1 MGDSSDDNELTKEEY
16 LNAIKAAKSEKRKK
30 KFYVNMINVEEVNAI
45 AHLPFIHLS
54 IGEGLLAKM
63 VKAMVDSGSSATLI
77 NKSLLDSLNLNYK
90 RKPFKER
97 ISSFSGN
104 NVATDNKAELSIN
117 LGSGQ
122 ISYDFIVCT
131 GTTPYDVVLGI
142 DFQRE
147 MNLSLINATD
157 GSYFLHNVQRIDCK
171 SLNDP
176 VDSVSSVDAAL
187 KEELVDELV
196 ELTAATGITL
206 KGSDVY
212 FLLVEARNVDS
223 GFYHF
228 LPNDEMSKNRIK
240 VLQDVL
246 LLTPTSTRSSVLQT
260 LLQIIVDRPSSAMV
274 SISPQTSIGG
284 IKAVETDPN
293 RRLEVEVVNHI
304 SLVDKVEPEKLYI
317 YPARINPSPE
327 RIKEI
332 ASAQKVR
339 KE

>member
-1 MGDSSDDNELTKEEY
+1 M
-16 LNAIKAAKSEKRKK
+16 
-30 KFYVNMINVEEVNAI
+30 
-45 AHLPFIHLS
+45 
-54 IGEGLLAKM
+54 
-63 VKAMVDSGSSATLI
+63 
-77 NKSLLDSLNLNYK
+77 
-90 RKPFKER
+90 
-97 ISSFSGN
+97 
-104 NVATDNKAELSIN
+104 
-117 LGSGQ
+117 
-122 ISYDFIVCT
+122 
-131 GTTPYDVVLGI
+131 
-142 DFQRE
+142 
-147 MNLSLINATD
+147 
-157 GSYFLHNVQRIDCK
+157 
-171 SLNDP
+171 
-176 VDSVSSVDAAL
+176 DSVLSVDAAL